1 MVRVRAGRARVPDQ
15 RLDRAVE
22 AVPARAPDPGA
33 LQRPVGGPDR
43 VAVLHRGRKPAPGR
57 AGLVQVSR
65 TVEKCHAGIHR
76 KPPFPFDCWFPLA
89 DPEGRDGGGD
99 TSPFGGC
106 VPRPHP
112 VLSPRNRQVQ
122 LLSGGSAALGE
133 PDAEAGGGEL
143 QQHRT
148 GRHQG
153 RDLGRA
159 QLLQLGQ
166 DGSVSVRALTA
177 RAAQRDRVGPDLLAR
192 LAQEPL
198 RAEPV
203 ERPQQPVHQGARPGD
218 LGQLVVLGGDP
229 GGEHGVDGPVIG
241 LAAGQQRRVAE
252 LLVGDHRD
260 QGLRQVVVDVGVH
273 AEQHMP
279 ERGQAGG
286 APNAMAQGRAGSR
299 PASAASRASR

>member
-1 MVRVRAGRARVPDQ
+1 MVRVRAGRARVPGQ

-33 LQRPVGGPDR
+33 LQRPVGRPDR

-57 AGLVQVSR
+57 AGLVQVGR

-76 KPPFPFDCWFPLA
+76 KPRSRSMAGFPL
-89 DPEGRDGGGD
+89 PIRRGGTAAVIRRHLGVVCPARIRFCHLV
-99 TSPFGGC
+99 TGKSNCYPAG
-106 VPRPHP
+106 
-112 VLSPRNRQVQ
+112 L
-122 LLSGGSAALGE
+122 LLSGSRTPKPVAASFSST
-133 PDAEAGGGEL
+133 D
-143 QQHRT
+143 

-192 LAQEPL
+192 LTQEPL

-229 GGEHGVDGPVIG
+229 GGEHGIDGPVIG
-241 LAAGQQRRVAE
+241 LATGQQRRVAE

-273 AEQHMP
+273 AE
-279 ERGQAGG
+279 
-286 APNAMAQGRAGSR
+286 
-299 PASAASRASR
+299 